1 MKNEDIEEKIIE
13 SENNNIIS
21 SIKGTIISK
30 EEKEGETIKKEIIEI
45 KEDNIPDTIEED
57 TKVVNEIR
65 SANIKESEKDI
76 EAKGKQCQKCNCF
89 VF

>member
-1 MKNEDIEEKIIE
+1 MKNEEVEEKIIE
-13 SENNNIIS
+13 SANNAIIS
-21 SIKGTIISK
+21 SIKGTIITT

-45 KEDNIPDTIEED
+45 KGDNIPDTIEED

-76 EAKGKQCQKCNCF
+76 DPKGKQCQKCNCF